1 MGLTATACE
10 GDGGQRLRQRTRRQ
24 SLLQAGPPVAP
35 RSPRTPDWRT
45 AGLAG
50 RDGTRERGASDN
62 MLSLL
67 CYHAFMS
74 KQLSIR
80 GVPDHI
86 ADRLKR
92 LSEARGQSVNT
103 TVLELLHQAV
113 DIDGRRARLDKYVD
127 WSSEELRDFQRT
139 LAAQRVI
146 DSELWR

>member
-1 MGLTATACE
+1 
-10 GDGGQRLRQRTRRQ
+10 
-24 SLLQAGPPVAP
+24 
-35 RSPRTPDWRT
+35 
-45 AGLAG
+45 
-50 RDGTRERGASDN
+50 
-62 MLSLL
+62 
-67 CYHAFMS
+67 MS

-139 LAAQRVI
+139 LDAQRVI
-146 DSELWR
+146 DNELWR